1 MSEIYEMSAI
11 ELADAIQRR
20 QIGIE
25 ELTRTY
31 LERIARYDGPNGL
44 NAVAELNDDVIAQA
58 RKLDAC
64 QDGRAGVFGLPILV
78 KDNIDVAGLHTTAGS
93 LALSDNV
100 ATRDA
105 PVIAN
110 LRRHGALILG
120 KTNMT
125 EFANYTGERMPN
137 GYSSRGGQVRNAY
150 DPAHDPSG
158 SSTGSAVA
166 VSARLCSAALGTD
179 TSFSIV
185 GCATENG
192 VTGIKPAHGA
202 LSQDGI
208 VPIAHTLDSAGP
220 IAQSLADA
228 LMIYACMRDEGMN
241 MITPTPAAQLRI
253 AVNVNGI
260 DQISNAQRARYTAVL
275 DGLCSDGARTANVEQ
290 PPVPHMRDIMRCEFR
305 HDLELYLA
313 GSCAS
318 RRTLRD
324 IVEFY
329 EAAPDKMMRYGI
341 SYLRAAL
348 DSASGNLDDAEYLN
362 AMSERKRMRAQL
374 LDELGGFDACLM
386 TGPTNAMHFAG
397 LPSVALRMGM
407 GDDGVPR
414 GMILYGADERRLL
427 SAALTIERYCPPVS
441 MPALS
446 AVSSEM

>member
-1 MSEIYEMSAI
+1 M
-11 ELADAIQRR
+11 
-20 QIGIE
+20 
-25 ELTRTY
+25 
-31 LERIARYDGPNGL
+31 
-44 NAVAELNDDVIAQA
+44 
-58 RKLDAC
+58 
-64 QDGRAGVFGLPILV
+64 V

-150 DPAHDPSG
+150 DPLTIPAVRARVQRLRSLRGFAVRPWARTHRFRS
-158 SSTGSAVA
+158 SAVQPKT
-166 VSARLCSAALGTD
+166 ALP
-179 TSFSIV
+179 
-185 GCATENG
+185 
-192 VTGIKPAHGA
+192 GIKPAHGA

-407 GDDGVPR
+407 GDDAYRVG
-414 GMILYGADERRLL
+414 
-427 SAALTIERYCPPVS
+427 
-441 MPALS
+441 
-446 AVSSEM
+446 